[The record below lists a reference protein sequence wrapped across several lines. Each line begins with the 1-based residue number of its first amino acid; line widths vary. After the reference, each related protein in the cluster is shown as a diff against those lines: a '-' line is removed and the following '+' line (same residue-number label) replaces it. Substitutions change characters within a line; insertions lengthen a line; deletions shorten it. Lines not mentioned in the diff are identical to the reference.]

1 MYHKDIRL
9 VEAHN
14 ALDEA
19 YDVVK
24 KERAKQAFHN
34 GILWVVYKLHEG
46 MLLEE
51 IIKKAVAECELDR
64 DKHGI

>member
-1 MYHKDIRL
+1 MYHKDMRL

-34 GILWVVYKLHEG
+34 GIRWAVYKMQDGLT
-46 MLLEE
+46 LEQIMALAAE
-51 IIKKAVAECELDR
+51 ECELEWKPIDV
-64 DKHGI
+64 